1 MEVARPDPPEPLA
14 DRHRLDDFH
23 CGVDSLDEWLTRRA
37 RANQASGASRVYVAT
52 VEERVVAYYAL
63 SSGAVSHREA
73 TGSLR
78 RNMPDPVPVVILGR
92 LAIDRSLQGSG
103 YGRALFRDAGL
114 RAVNAAATIGIRGMI
129 VHAISDEAKGFYLR
143 LGLRESP
150 TAPMT
155 LMVAIDELRRA
166 TEQP

>member
-1 MEVARPDPPEPLA
+1 MEVARPTPPEPLTDA
-14 DRHRLDDFH
+14 HRLDDFH
-23 CGVDSLDEWLTRRA
+23 CGIDSLDEWLIRRA
-37 RANQASGASRVYVAT
+37 RANQASGASRVYVAA
-52 VEERVVAYYAL
+52 VAHRVVAYYAL
-63 SSGAVSHREA
+63 SSGAVSHHEA

-78 RNMPDPVPVVILGR
+78 RNMPDPIPVVVLGR

-114 RAVNAAATIGIRGMI
+114 RAVNAAATISIRGII
-129 VHAISDEAKGFYLR
+129 VHAISDEAKAFYLR

-155 LMVAIDELRRA
+155 LMVTIDELRRA
-166 TEQP
+166 AEE

>member
-1 MEVARPDPPEPLA
+1 LEVVRPAQPEPLA
-14 DRHRLDDFH
+14 ETHWLDDFH
-23 CGVDSLDEWLTRRA
+23 CGVDSLDDWLKRRA
-37 RANQASGASRVYVAT
+37 RQNQASGASRVYVAT
-52 VEERVVAYYAL
+52 VAERAVAYYAL
-63 SSGAVSHREA
+63 SSGAVSHHEA

-78 RNMPDPVPVVILGR
+78 RNMPDPIPVVVLGR

-114 RAVNAAATIGIRGMI
+114 RAINAAETIGIRGMI
-129 VHAISDEAKGFYLR
+129 VHAISDEAKAFYLR

-155 LMVAIDELRRA
+155 LMVTIDELRRA
-166 TEQP
+166 AEQ

>member
-1 MEVARPDPPEPLA
+1 LEVGRPDPPEPLA

-23 CGVDSLDEWLTRRA
+23 CGVDSLDEWLKRRA
-37 RANQASGASRVYVAT
+37 RANQASGASRVYVAA

-73 TGSLR
+73 TGNLR
-78 RNMPDPVPVVILGR
+78 RNTPDPIPVVVLGR
-92 LAIDRSLQGSG
+92 LAIDRSSQGSG

-129 VHAISDEAKGFYLR
+129 VHAISSEAKAFYMR

-150 TAPMT
+150 TDAMT
-155 LMVAIDELRRA
+155 LMVTIDELRRA
-166 TEQP
+166 AER